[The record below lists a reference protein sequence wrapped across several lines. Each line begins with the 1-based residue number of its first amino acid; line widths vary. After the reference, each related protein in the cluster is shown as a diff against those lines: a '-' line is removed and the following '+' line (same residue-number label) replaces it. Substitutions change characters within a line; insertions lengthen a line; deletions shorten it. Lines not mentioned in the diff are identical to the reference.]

1 MKNITIFLMTKK
13 GYSVLKAIE
22 PSFRNL
28 ISVVVIG
35 RDAALD
41 DDFSSRIVDLCIDL
55 RLEYVF
61 RESFIAVKTEFALA
75 VSWRWLIKH
84 PVNKLVVFHDS
95 ILPSYRGF
103 APLVNS
109 LINGESSIGVT
120 ALLGA
125 LEYDRGDVICQSRI
139 DVQYPMKIGDAIDLI
154 VPCYIEC
161 VNYILRFLDLGEQLV
176 ATPQSDEEA
185 TYSLWR
191 DELDYRIDWSCSAI
205 EISRFVDAVG
215 SPYKGASSL
224 VGEKVVRITSVQV
237 VRDVK
242 IINRPVGKVIFVQ
255 DGFPV
260 VVCGVGLLKV
270 LECCCEASKE
280 SILPLSMFRVRFS

>member
-1 MKNITIFLMTKK
+1 MKNITMFLMTKK

-22 PSFRNL
+22 PKFRNL

-35 RDAALD
+35 RDADLD
-41 DDFSSRIVDLCIDL
+41 DDFSMRIVDLCIDL
-55 RLEYVF
+55 QLEYVF
-61 RESFIAVKTEFALA
+61 RESFVAVQTEFALA
-75 VSWRWLIKH
+75 ISWRWLIKH
-84 PVNKLVVFHDS
+84 PANNLIVFHDS
-95 ILPSYRGF
+95 VLPSYRGF

-109 LINGESSIGVT
+109 LINGEPSIGVT
-120 ALLGA
+120 ALFGA
-125 LEYDRGDVICQSRI
+125 LEYDRGDIICQSRV
-139 DVQYPMKIGDAIDLI
+139 DVQYPVKIGDAIDFI
-154 VPCYIEC
+154 IPCYIEC
-161 VNYILRFLDLGEQLV
+161 VNYILRFLYSGEQLV
-176 ATPQSDEEA
+176 TTPQSDEEA

-224 VGEKVVRITSVQV
+224 VDKKMVNITSVQV
-237 VRDVK
+237 VPDVK
-242 IINRPVGKVIFVQ
+242 IINRPVGKVIFVH

-270 LECCCEASKE
+270 LECCYEGSKE
-280 SILPLSMFRVRFS
+280 SILPLSKFRARFS